1 MLRVDG
7 VLVYDD
13 YLAARIDRAELLEPG
28 GEEREI
34 RACAVHAAELIAVPL
49 QSDAHQLTA
58 LMWAAGYGK
67 TETVRALLA
76 AGASAELK
84 DDRGKT
90 ALEIARE
97 GNFVEAVKQLE
108 SPVRP

>member
-1 MLRVDG
+1 MDPNAI
-7 VLVYDD
+7 Y
-13 YLAARIDRAELLEPG
+13 
-28 GEEREI
+28 
-34 RACAVHAAELIAVPL
+34 VHN
-49 QSDAHQLTA
+49 LTA

-67 TETVRALLA
+67 TETVQALLA

-97 GNFVEAVKQLE
+97 GNFPDTVKLLEDAVR
-108 SPVRP
+108 S